1 MASLNTEKPRNTGLH
16 AAAGP
21 IAFRHPR
28 KSDGAAINELIA
40 ECGVLDENSVYCN
53 FLQCTHFANTCL
65 LAERGD
71 EIVGWVSGYRLP
83 EDPEAL
89 FIWQVAVSATARGQ
103 GLASRLITNLL
114 AQDSCAGVNRLKTT
128 ITPGNEASWALFG
141 SVAEQLDANLNRAAW
156 LERDAHF
163 DGEHETEHMV
173 EIGPFMRLARA
184 A

>member
-1 MASLNTEKPRNTGLH
+1 MSLLVPERPSATGLH
-16 AAAGP
+16 VEAGP
-21 IAFRHPR
+21 INFRHPR
-28 KSDGAAINELIA
+28 KSDGSAINDLIA

-53 FLQCTHFANTCL
+53 FLQCTHFASTCL

-83 EDPEAL
+83 EDPEIL
-89 FIWQVAVSATARGQ
+89 FIWQVAVSAAARGQ
-103 GLASRLITNLL
+103 GLASRLITGLL

-128 ITPGNEASWALFG
+128 ITPENEASWALFS
-141 SVAEQLDANLNRAAW
+141 SVAEQLDADFNRGTW
-156 LERDAHF
+156 LESEAHF
-163 DGEHETEHMV
+163 DGAHETEHMV